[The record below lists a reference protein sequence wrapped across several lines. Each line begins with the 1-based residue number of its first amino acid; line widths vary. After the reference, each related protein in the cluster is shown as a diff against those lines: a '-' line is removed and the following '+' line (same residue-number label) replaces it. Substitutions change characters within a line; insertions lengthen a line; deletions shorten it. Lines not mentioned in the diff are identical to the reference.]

1 MHLETEAQA
10 KATQERKVKAEIA
23 KRDRKILQLEQEI
36 KDLTQSVEE
45 KKLTLRSLQIQKE
58 TANV

>member
-1 MHLETEAQA
+1 M
-10 KATQERKVKAEIA
+10 KAEIA

-58 TANV
+58 NANV